1 MARCNWGCECI
12 QDFVH
17 VIEASTLEIR
27 GNLGV
32 TILEIPEKLIPY
44 KCGQIVK
51 FGTKRRRN
59 EFMKAHAGKFIAVEV

>member
-1 MARCNWGCECI
+1 MSRGNWGCECI

-17 VIEASTLEIR
+17 VIEASSLKIH

-32 TILEIPEKLIPY
+32 TIIETPETLITY
-44 KCGQIVK
+44 RCGQVVK
-51 FGTKRRRN
+51 FGTKRKRN